1 MSLAQ
6 DSFLDGDRRVRLST
20 NSKNNITFC
29 PSTCLSPTRTPGPDN
44 QFQKERRSD
53 NKMDFS
59 GMMSEL
65 QGVRELISCFVVAF
79 YLAIVL
85 ILILP
90 CLWIEGDDGCVK

>member
-1 MSLAQ
+1 
-6 DSFLDGDRRVRLST
+6 
-20 NSKNNITFC
+20 
-29 PSTCLSPTRTPGPDN
+29 
-44 QFQKERRSD
+44 
-53 NKMDFS
+53 MDFS

-90 CLWIEGDDGCVK
+90 CLWIEGDDGCVKLITKMHHIQGMLSIKKDK

>member
-1 MSLAQ
+1 
-6 DSFLDGDRRVRLST
+6 
-20 NSKNNITFC
+20 
-29 PSTCLSPTRTPGPDN
+29 
-44 QFQKERRSD
+44 
-53 NKMDFS
+53 MDFS